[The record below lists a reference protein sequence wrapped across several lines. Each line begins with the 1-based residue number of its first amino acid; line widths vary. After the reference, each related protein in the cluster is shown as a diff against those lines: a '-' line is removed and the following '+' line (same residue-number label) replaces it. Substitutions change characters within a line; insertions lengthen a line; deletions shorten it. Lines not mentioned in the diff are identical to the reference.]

1 MRFMHDATR
10 TGRRRFIAGLAAA
23 WAAGAAG
30 MNAQSPLTLP
40 QRRVNAVI
48 RNAHVLTMDGAV
60 GDFPVG
66 DVHIRNGAVAA
77 VGRSVNAPGAETIDG
92 RNTIVLPGFIETHWH
107 MWNGLLRGL
116 VLDGPEWGYF
126 PLQRLA
132 DSYTSADHYAAVR
145 YAATEAVNAG
155 ITTVHNWAHG
165 LRNPNDADAELQALV
180 DSGIR
185 ARFGYGNF
193 RGPRIFPYD
202 RADLPRVM
210 REWIAGGGSDG
221 RLTLGICSALGP
233 TWEAD
238 VETARRL
245 GIGISAHGGGE
256 AAQLP
261 ALRRQGLLG
270 PDVQLIHLLDTPPAA
285 IDEIASSNTM
295 VSLAPF
301 TEAIAPMGLPPV
313 VDLMKGKVPLWN
325 ISLSVDV
332 TAQSCAD
339 MFAMMRAIVGVARMQ
354 TRDQYSLVPRQALDM
369 ATVGGARN
377 LGLEDRVGTLTPGKR
392 ADVIMVRTDALN
404 MMPGADLDPT
414 RLLVL
419 CAQPANVD
427 TVIVDGRVLK
437 RNGRLLEVNVG
448 QVVSQAADSLAGIR
462 QRAKLPPLDL
472 DA

>member
-1 MRFMHDATR
+1 MTR
-10 TGRRRFIAGLAAA
+10 LAAA
-23 WAAGAAG
+23 WAAGALDAH
-30 MNAQSPLTLP
+30 AQAPLTLP
-40 QRRVNAVI
+40 QRRINAVI
-48 RNAHVLTMDGAV
+48 RNAHVLTMDGAI

-66 DVHIRNGAVAA
+66 DVHVRNGVIVA
-77 VGRSVNAPGAETIDG
+77 VGPGINAPAAQVIDG

-107 MWNGLLRGL
+107 MWNGILRGL
-116 VLDGPEWGYF
+116 VLDGQTWGYF
-126 PLQRLA
+126 PLQALA
-132 DSYTSADHYAAVR
+132 DAYTSADHYAAVR
-145 YAATEAVNAG
+145 FAATEAINAG

-165 LRNPNDADAELQALV
+165 LRNPLDTDAELQALV

-185 ARFGYGNF
+185 ARFGYGTF
-193 RGPRIFPYD
+193 RGSRPFPYD

-245 GIGISAHGGGE
+245 GIGISAHGGGD
-256 AAQLP
+256 AAGLP
-261 ALRRQGLLG
+261 ALRQKGLLG
-270 PDVQLIHLLDTPPAA
+270 PDVQLIHLLDTPPLA
-285 IDEIASSNTM
+285 IDEIASSGTM

-301 TEAIAPMGLPPV
+301 TEAIAPMGLPPI
-313 VDLMKGKVPLWN
+313 VDLMRGRVALSN

-354 TRDQYSLVPRQALDM
+354 TREQYTLVPRQALEM
-369 ATVGGARN
+369 ATVAGARN
-377 LGLEDRVGTLTPGKR
+377 LGLEDSVGTITPGKR
-392 ADVIMVRTDALN
+392 ADIVMVRCDALN
-404 MMPGADLDPT
+404 MMPAPDLDPT

-427 TVIVDGRVLK
+427 TVFVDGRVLK
-437 RNGRLLEVNVG
+437 RNGRLVDVNVS
-448 QVVSQAADSLAGIR
+448 QVVSQAAASLAGIR

-472 DA
+472 NA

>member
-1 MRFMHDATR
+1 MS
-10 TGRRRFIAGLAAA
+10 GVAAA
-23 WAAGAAG
+23 WAAGALEAH
-30 MNAQSPLTLP
+30 AQVPLTLP

-48 RNAHVLTMDGAV
+48 RNAHVLTMDGAL

-66 DVHIRNGAVAA
+66 DVHVRSGAIVA
-77 VGRSVNAPGAETIDG
+77 VGRNIEAPGAQAIDG

-107 MWNGLLRGL
+107 MWNGILRGL
-116 VLDGPEWGYF
+116 VLDGPTWGYF
-126 PLQRLA
+126 PLQSLA

-145 YAATEAVNAG
+145 YAATEAINAG

-165 LRNPNDADAELQALV
+165 LRNTVDTDAELQALV

-185 ARFGYGNF
+185 ARFGYGRF
-193 RGPRIFPYD
+193 RGARPFPYD
-202 RADLPRVM
+202 RADLPRVV
-210 REWIAGGGSDG
+210 REWMGGGGSDG

-233 TWEAD
+233 AWEAD
-238 VETARRL
+238 VETARRM
-245 GIGISAHGGGE
+245 GIGISAHGGGD

-261 ALRRQGLLG
+261 ALRRLGLLG
-270 PDVQLIHLLDTPPAA
+270 PDVQLIHLLDTPQAA
-285 IDEIASSNTM
+285 IDEIASSGTM

-301 TEAIAPMGLPPV
+301 TEAIAPMGLPPI
-313 VDLMKGKVPLWN
+313 VDLLKGRVPLWN

-339 MFAMMRAIVGVARMQ
+339 MFAMMRAVVGVARMQ
-354 TRDQYSLVPRQALDM
+354 TRDQYSLVPRQALEM
-369 ATVGGARN
+369 ATVAGARN
-377 LGLEDRVGTLTPGKR
+377 LGMEASIGTLTPGKR

-419 CAQPANVD
+419 CAQPSNVD
-427 TVIVDGRVLK
+427 TVIVDGRVVK
-437 RNGRLLEVNVG
+437 RNGRLVDVNVAR
-448 QVVSQAADSLAGIR
+448 VVSQAADALAGIR
-462 QRAKLPPLDL
+462 QRAKLPPIDL